1 MGEIGNSF
9 ESRVAIL
16 TGGRDP
22 HYALGLASALAA
34 QGIQIELVGGDEIAK
49 TEFKSHS
56 STRFVVI
63 RRQGPAANK
72 FTKVLRVIIYY
83 CRLIHYVACT
93 RCPILHILWN

>member
-49 TEFKSHS
+49 TEFK
-56 STRFVVI
+56 
-63 RRQGPAANK
+63 RR
-72 FTKVLRVIIYY
+72 
-83 CRLIHYVACT
+83 
-93 RCPILHILWN
+93 